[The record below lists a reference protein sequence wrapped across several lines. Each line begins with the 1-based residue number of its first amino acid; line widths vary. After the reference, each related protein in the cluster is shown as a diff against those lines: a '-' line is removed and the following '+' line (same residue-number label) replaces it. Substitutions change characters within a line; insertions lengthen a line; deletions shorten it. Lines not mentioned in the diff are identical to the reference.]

1 MSDMS
6 EVHAARLLLVDDE
19 EANLD
24 LLQAILE
31 DDGYRDI
38 RMVRDPREV
47 AAIYPEYQPD
57 LVVLDLHMPYLDGF
71 AVLEQLRAAT
81 PADTYVPVLVLT
93 ADITTGARERAL
105 SGGARDFLT
114 KPLDATETL
123 LRIRNLLETRLLHLQ
138 QRAQRAGAEAAE
150 RRAVF
155 LAEASRLLST
165 SFDYQTTLANLARLC
180 VPVIADYCVVDF
192 LDADGKVNRVAAAHV
207 DPLRE
212 PLLHEVSHLTVGTTP
227 PEHPEMRALTEG
239 IPVLVPD
246 VTQGM
251 INVAAPSEPHRRIA
265 TELAPRS
272 MIAVPLSS
280 SSGVLGALVLVM
292 SESGRRYDATLMRLV
307 EDLARRAALSVE
319 NARLYHEAHQATRA
333 RDEMLAV
340 VAHDLRNPL
349 NNIYMAASLLL
360 EIMAAERASERR
372 QVEVIQRSAERMN
385 RLVLDL
391 LDLERIEAGRLAL
404 DPRPELPFALVH
416 DSVEQL
422 KPLATARSLNL
433 EADAARE
440 LPVVLADPVRVQQV
454 ISNLVGNAI
463 KFTPEGGT
471 VTVRAERDGDVVC
484 ISVIDTG
491 PGIPAQQLPHI
502 FGRFWQAD
510 AADRRGLGLGLAIAK
525 GLVEAHGGRIWVESR
540 EHMGSTFF
548 FTLPVHED
556 TRRGRRADDCVP
568 QASGHTVESGTAS
581 TIPPPAPRDLPE
593 P

>member
-1 MSDMS
+1 
-6 EVHAARLLLVDDE
+6 
-19 EANLD
+19 
-24 LLQAILE
+24 
-31 DDGYRDI
+31 
-38 RMVRDPREV
+38 
-47 AAIYPEYQPD
+47 
-57 LVVLDLHMPYLDGF
+57 
-71 AVLEQLRAAT
+71 
-81 PADTYVPVLVLT
+81 
-93 ADITTGARERAL
+93 
-105 SGGARDFLT
+105 
-114 KPLDATETL
+114 
-123 LRIRNLLETRLLHLQ
+123 
-138 QRAQRAGAEAAE
+138 
-150 RRAVF
+150 
-155 LAEASRLLST
+155 
-165 SFDYQTTLANLARLC
+165 
-180 VPVIADYCVVDF
+180 
-192 LDADGKVNRVAAAHV
+192 
-207 DPLRE
+207 
-212 PLLHEVSHLTVGTTP
+212 
-227 PEHPEMRALTEG
+227 
-239 IPVLVPD
+239 
-246 VTQGM
+246 M

-272 MIAVPLSS
+272 MIAAPLSS

-292 SESGRRYDATLMRLV
+292 SDSGRRYDATLMRLV

-319 NARLYHEAHQATRA
+319 NARLYHEANQATRA

-349 NNIYMAASLLL
+349 NNISMAASLLL
-360 EIMAAERASERR
+360 EIMSAERASERR

-404 DPRPELPFALVH
+404 DPRPELPFVLVH

-471 VTVRAERDGDVVC
+471 VTVRAERDRDVVR

-540 EHMGSTFF
+540 EHLGSTFF

-556 TRRGRRADDCVP
+556 TRRGRRAEDCAP
-568 QASGHTVESGTAS
+568 QPSGHTVASGTAS
-581 TIPPPAPRDLPE
+581 TNPPPAPRDLPE